1 MQDPESRKTAV
12 SATWHALCKASC
24 IPPITVGTDFSRR
37 PIMSSF
43 TISSLRDALVSAFG
57 AVFVSAVL
65 VGAAVLPAQTAVAA
79 VLHF

>member
-1 MQDPESRKTAV
+1 
-12 SATWHALCKASC
+12 
-24 IPPITVGTDFSRR
+24 
-37 PIMSSF
+37 MSSF